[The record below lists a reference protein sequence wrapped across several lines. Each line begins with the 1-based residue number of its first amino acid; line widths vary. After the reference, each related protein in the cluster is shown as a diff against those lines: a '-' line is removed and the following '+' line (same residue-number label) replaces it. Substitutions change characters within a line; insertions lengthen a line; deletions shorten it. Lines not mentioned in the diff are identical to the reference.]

1 MSNPFRN
8 RRNAAFAAVLLAGT
22 ALGGVA
28 AGWAPAFAEGSP
40 VGGPV
45 GGQIQP
51 AAAVV
56 APAMQGLPGFAD
68 LVAKVRPAVVTITA
82 IEKPQQQAEAG
93 SPFPPGSQQDRM
105 FRRYFGAP
113 EGGPQGGR
121 QGGRVAEALGSGF
134 LVDAEGH
141 VVTNNHVVKD
151 AASVKVTLDDG
162 RELPARIVG
171 RDERTDLALLKIDAG
186 SNLPFLKLGDSDKA
200 RPGDWVVAVGNP
212 FGLGGTVTAGVVSA
226 RGRDIGAGPYDDFLQ
241 VDAPI
246 NRGNSGG
253 PLFAQDGTVIG
264 VNTAIFSPSG
274 GSVGIGFAIP
284 SNIVQTVVAQLEK
297 NGHVERGFLGASTQ
311 PVTATMAKALQIP
324 EAQGA
329 LVAQV
334 EPDSPASRAGL
345 KAGDVITAVDGATI
359 HSPRELARVIADHH
373 PGTETTLTARR
384 DGEDQKLSV
393 KLASLPAQDGARA
406 QAGNEEG
413 SQPRFGIGL
422 ASIQDAERQ
431 GLDLPRGTK
440 GAVVSAVEPDGPAAQ
455 AGLQPGD
462 VITSVAGKPVADP
475 EEAAKA
481 IREAAQSR
489 GGAVAL
495 RVLRDGHG
503 AFVAMQAPQAGKSNQ
518 G

>member
-28 AGWAPAFAEGSP
+28 TGWAPAFAEGS
-40 VGGPV
+40 PV

-93 SPFPPGSQQDRM
+93 SPFPPGSPQDRM

-113 EGGPQGGR
+113 EGGPQGRG
-121 QGGRVAEALGSGF
+121 VAEALGSGF

-284 SNIVQTVVAQLEK
+284 SNIVQTVVSQLEK

-373 PGTETTLTARR
+373 PGSETTLTARR

-393 KLASLPAQDGARA
+393 KLASMPAQDGSHA

-413 SQPRFGIGL
+413 GQPRFGIGL

-462 VITSVAGKPVADP
+462 VITSVAGKPVANP
-475 EEAAKA
+475 EEAVKA
-481 IREAAQSR
+481 IREAARSR